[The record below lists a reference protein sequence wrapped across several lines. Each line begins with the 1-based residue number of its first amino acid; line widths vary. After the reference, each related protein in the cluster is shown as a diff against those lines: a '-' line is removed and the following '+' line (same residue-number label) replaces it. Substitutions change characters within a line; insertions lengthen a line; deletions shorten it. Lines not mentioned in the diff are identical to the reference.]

1 MRFFRVLLL
10 ILLTF
15 ALGVSVFADVIRLK
29 DGSVIKGKVIGFRD
43 GQFIVII
50 GTGNKAR
57 QMTFFVDEVE
67 SIEFDSATTQASD
80 QVILTTKKTETIQQS
95 QASQNA
101 TTTQNSQKTDDAQR
115 GKVNDSVADG
125 NTIKEDSRT
134 VVVKS
139 DPIAEKQKKPEPI
152 RINVK
157 VLADNTA
164 NGWTNAGFVVKK
176 GQKIRI
182 TGKGQI
188 YLGNGK
194 FCGPEGMKT
203 LADPE
208 KLIPDAPTGALIAVI
223 GDDNNDFIFIGAQ
236 NEFVAQREG
245 TLFLG
250 VNEGNLD
257 DNSGSFDVTVE
268 IEP

>member
-1 MRFFRVLLL
+1 MVFFNFLLL
-10 ILLTF
+10 ITLVFTLS
-15 ALGVSVFADVIRLK
+15 VSVFADIIRLK
-29 DGSVIKGKVIGFRD
+29 DGSVIKGKVVGFRD

-57 QMTFFVDEVE
+57 QMNFFVDEVE
-67 SIEFDSATTQASD
+67 SIEFDSGTAQVSD
-80 QVILTTKKTETIQQS
+80 QIVLTMKKTEAVQQS
-95 QASQNA
+95 QPSR
-101 TTTQNSQKTDDAQR
+101 SIKTIQDTENNQEINDVQQE
-115 GKVNDSVADG
+115 KIKDSVA
-125 NTIKEDSRT
+125 KENSRT
-134 VVVKS
+134 VVIKS
-139 DPIAEKQKKPEPI
+139 DPIAEKQKKVEPI

-157 VLADNTA
+157 VLADSTA
-164 NGWTNAGFVVKK
+164 NGWTSAGFVVKK
-176 GQKIRI
+176 GQRIRI
-182 TGKGQI
+182 AGKGQV
-188 YLGNGK
+188 YLGNGN

-236 NEFVAQREG
+236 NEFIAQREG
-245 TLFLG
+245 ILFLG

-257 DNSGSFDVTVE
+257 DNSGSFDVIVE